1 MEDKEQQLLAHKKA
15 FDEIIKKYN
24 FAEEGRAQELANFLA
39 RPNQQ
44 ISHKEFGQ
52 LFGMSEEEAQV
63 FLSFI
68 QKGLDFKKEM
78 H

>member
-39 RPNQQ
+39 KPNQQ
-44 ISHKEFGQ
+44 ISHKEFAQ